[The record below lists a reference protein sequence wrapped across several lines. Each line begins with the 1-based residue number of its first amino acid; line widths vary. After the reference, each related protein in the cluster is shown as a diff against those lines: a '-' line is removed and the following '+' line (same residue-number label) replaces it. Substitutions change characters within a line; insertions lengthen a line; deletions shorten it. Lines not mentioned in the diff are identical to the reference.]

1 MWRNLQRFYSV
12 LEDKE
17 SREIYLSRLMYTIS
31 GDNKWLKDIVCS
43 LPEGKWFYNLE
54 PGQNDYIFGCG
65 HFGQLTCKWFDTD
78 WKGFVDNNWAAHPHG
93 VMGLT
98 VYPPEELPQNT
109 RVFLAVKYHA
119 EEIKQQLISKGI
131 REENI
136 INVGKTLYDMGV
148 RQYFDLPYLPHHEK
162 EVFVDAGALNGDT
175 SLRFIEWC
183 HNKFEHIY
191 CFEPDRTN
199 IEKCHKN
206 LEHAESCEGGIQHI
220 SERYTIIPK
229 AVYDKKGEISF
240 DVCSNGLS
248 KVGTGTETVPTAS
261 LDEELFGKRIT
272 FIKMD
277 IEGAELHALQGARNI
292 IKKQRPTLAISVYHK
307 PEDII
312 EIPNYILELNTDY
325 QFYLRHYS
333 LFGTETVLY
342 AISNVKGV
350 F

>member
-1 MWRNLQRFYSV
+1 MWRNLQQFYDV
-12 LEDKE
+12 LADEE
-17 SREIYLSRLMYTIS
+17 SREIYLYRLMYTVS
-31 GDNKWLKDIVCS
+31 RDPQWLKEIVCR
-43 LPEGKWFYNLE
+43 LPEGEWFYSLK
-54 PGQNDYIFGCG
+54 PGKNDYIFGCG
-65 HFGQLTCKWFDTD
+65 HFGQLTCEWFDTD
-78 WKGFVDNNWAAHPHG
+78 WKGFVDNNYTAHPQG
-93 VMGLT
+93 VMGLN
-98 VYPPEELPQNT
+98 VYSPNELPQNA

-119 EEIKQQLISKGI
+119 AEIQKQLVGLGI
-131 REENI
+131 RAENI
-136 INVGKTLYDMGV
+136 INVGKMLYDMGV
-148 RQYFDLPYLPHHEK
+148 RQYFDLPYLPHHDQ

-199 IEKCHKN
+199 IEKCQKT
-206 LEHAESCEGGIQHI
+206 LKSAKYVGDIEHITG
-220 SERYTIIPK
+220 RYTVIPK
-229 AVYDKKGEISF
+229 AVYDRKGEISF

-248 KVGTGTETVPTAS
+248 KVGTGTETVPTTA
-261 LDEELFGKRIT
+261 LDEELDGKRVT

-277 IEGAELHALQGARNI
+277 IEGAELPALQGAKNI

-312 EIPNYILELNTDY
+312 EIPSYILELNSDY

-342 AISNVKGV
+342 AI
-350 F
+350 